1 MSNNLSNTK
10 HILHPYEFLNI
21 TIKDIYDMLNYL
33 ICECLC
39 SKFKEKLDGF
49 SILCGIG
56 KNGDPIFIR
65 NNSDVNSENGGMSL
79 EEIRSKYSSNKHQ
92 YDVFNTCCSAL
103 YEKLKDNS
111 FIEKYGLQYNE
122 NERTILGCECLI
134 NGITNV
140 MSYNIDENQIYVHY
154 KKTFVKD
161 KDNGKYIEIADE
173 EIEDSNRYVIKQK
186 YELPFYKKLIDDF
199 YFDLLTY
206 VSKYGLNEND
216 TFDSI
221 YKEVFFKDV
230 APSWL
235 IKDNKIYER
244 IFNGNKSDC
253 SAKFLKSIFTDAQ
266 YKTLMDEKYLRSLI
280 NDTKRDI
287 SIMFARFE
295 NQLIDSLSGFLNENN
310 QKETRSQMHKNLYEL
325 ECKIIGNC
333 DISEYEKNKF
343 IKNYEILKSD
353 KCLQNYIPIT
363 EGLVFVYKN
372 MRMKMTGSFA
382 VLNKL
387 MGLRYLFE

>member
-10 HILHPYEFLNI
+10 HILHPYEFLNM

-49 SILCGIG
+49 SILCDIG

-65 NNSDVNSENGGMSL
+65 NNSDINSENGGMSL
-79 EEIRSKYSSNKHQ
+79 EEIRNKYSSNKHQ
-92 YDVFNTCCSAL
+92 YDVFNTCCSVL
-103 YEKLKDNS
+103 YEKLKDNR

-122 NERTILGCECLI
+122 HKRTILGCECLI

-140 MSYNIDENQIYVHY
+140 MSYNIDENKIYVHY
-154 KKTFVKD
+154 KKTFIKD
-161 KDNGKYIEIADE
+161 KDSGKYIEIADE

-186 YELPFYKKLIDDF
+186 YEFSFYKKLIDDF
-199 YFDLLTY
+199 YFDLLAY

-253 SAKFLKSIFTDAQ
+253 SAKFLKSMFTDSQ
-266 YKTLMDEKYLRSLI
+266 YKILMDEKYLRSLI

-325 ECKIIGNC
+325 ECKIIDNC
-333 DISEYEKNKF
+333 NIPEYEKNKF
-343 IKNYEILKSD
+343 INNYEILKSD
-353 KCLQNYIPIT
+353 NCLQNYIPIT

-382 VLNKL
+382 VLNQL